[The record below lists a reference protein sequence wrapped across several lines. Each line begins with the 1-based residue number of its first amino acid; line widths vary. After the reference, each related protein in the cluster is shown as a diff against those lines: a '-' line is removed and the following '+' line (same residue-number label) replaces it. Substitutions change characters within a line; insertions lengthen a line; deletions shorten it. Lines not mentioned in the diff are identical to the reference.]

1 MARITVKVQ
10 AFADARRDAPASCDG
25 RTARRRMSALELGLE
40 ERRAENAAGEA
51 ALERCPAATCSSAIS
66 ADDRQAHGRR
76 LAAGDREEPAHRR
89 DLGTGVL
96 RVLTAAAQISAG
108 GQNVWYMGYDKDM
121 ALEFIDVC
129 AMWARAFGIVADD
142 VGEELLDVDGVN
154 EGVQSFR
161 IRFASGFKITALPSV
176 PGRSAVSR
184 ASSSSTRRRSTR
196 TSTRCIKSAM
206 ALLIWGGQ
214 VIIVSTHDGVGNRF
228 NQLLDEIRSGRR
240 RGEVMTITF
249 ADAMADGL
257 YERVQLV
264 AKTKGIDLP
273 PKDQWEADIRASYG
287 EDAGEELDCIPK
299 TGAGSLIKPEDIAAA
314 EHDDAGKPELYG
326 GGLVYVGRDVARRR
340 DGAIIY
346 PLELVG
352 DVLWERDHYEGYN
365 TTFAEQDAYFDDC
378 FVNYRVAYAGIDQ
391 TGMGEPIVEKMQLK
405 YGESRVNGVLLTGPN
420 RLDLAISLQQ
430 RFERGLIRI
439 RKGDARLRADLRAIK
454 RAGSDTGGVR
464 IVNEG
469 EVHADHFWALA
480 LASRGADMPFQEF
493 GYHSA
498 NRGVGGR
505 CQRPRPV
512 AAHAIACGRTTT
524 ATSGMVTH
532 GGRFGAGG
540 AW

>member
-1 MARITVKVQ
+1 
-10 AFADARRDAPASCDG
+10 
-25 RTARRRMSALELGLE
+25 MSALELDLA

-51 ALERCPAATCSSAIS
+51 ALDRLPRGDLLLGYQRRTIDTLMAGVSLLAIEKS
-66 ADDRQAHGRR
+66 RR
-76 LAAGDREEPAHRR
+76 IGETWGLAAYA
-89 DLGTGVL
+89 
-96 RVLTAAAQISAG
+96 VLTAAAQISAG

-176 PGRSAVSR
+176 PR
-184 ASSSSTRRRSTR
+184 ALRGKQGIVIIDEAAFHKNVDEV
-196 TSTRCIKSAM
+196 IKSAM
-206 ALLIWGGQ
+206 ALLIWGGK

-240 RGEVMTITF
+240 LGEVMTITF

-264 AKTKGIDLP
+264 AKTKGADIA
-273 PKDQWEADIRASYG
+273 PKEQWEAGIRASYG

-314 EHDDAGKPELYG
+314 EHDDAGKPELYAK
-326 GGLVYVGRDVARRR
+326 GLVYVGRDVARRR

-405 YGESRVNGVLLTGPN
+405 YGETRVNGVLLTGPN

-469 EVHADHFWALA
+469 AVHADHFWALA

-498 NRGVGGR
+498 GRSEGASSESSDRRYMRPNHEDDFNRGDR
-505 CQRPRPV
+505 DR
-512 AAHAIACGRTTT
+512 
-524 ATSGMVTH
+524 
-532 GGRFGAGG
+532 GRFGSGG